1 MEFGAWDGISG
12 SNTFNLINSF
22 GYRGVLIEPDNA
34 KFAGLM
40 SNLADSKHYKFNE
53 YVGLDNHNKLDSIL
67 QRTEIPSNFDFLSID
82 IDGMDYFVW
91 ESLQNYHPKIVC
103 IEFNPTIPEHIFFV
117 QPPTFALSQGSSP
130 MSLISLASEKGYELV
145 SATDCNLIFVASEL
159 FKLVTGSNQSLNYPG
174 VAPPRIVEE
183 VFIFSG
189 YDGTLILSKELIL
202 PWHNLKIKPLG
213 LQYLPK
219 RIRQFP
225 LNYSL
230 SERLRFYFFKVR
242 KTGFTWGTKYLT
254 AKIVSW
260 FSHTTGADKVTHDHY
275 MISCTPNSA
284 TITHRNTVWTPN
296 GEGGKPESLYAQRS
310 RPRKTR
316 R

>member
-1 MEFGAWDGISG
+1 MQNLSEFKFDNYSQFGEDGIVSEILNRIDSESPPHTLDKWCVEFGAYDGISG
-12 SNTFNLINSF
+12 SNTYNLISGF

-34 KFAGLM
+34 KFVGLM

-117 QPPTFALSQGSSP
+117 QSPTFTLSQGSSP
-130 MSLISLASEKGYELV
+130 MSLISLASEKGYALV
-145 SATDCNLIFVASEL
+145 CATDCNLIFVTAEL
-159 FKLVTGSNQSLNYPG
+159 FELVTGSNQSLNYPD

-189 YDGTLILSKELIL
+189 YDGTLILSKE
-202 PWHNLKIKPLG
+202 
-213 LQYLPK
+213 
-219 RIRQFP
+219 
-225 LNYSL
+225 
-230 SERLRFYFFKVR
+230 
-242 KTGFTWGTKYLT
+242 
-254 AKIVSW
+254 
-260 FSHTTGADKVTHDHY
+260 
-275 MISCTPNSA
+275 
-284 TITHRNTVWTPN
+284 
-296 GEGGKPESLYAQRS
+296 
-310 RPRKTR
+310 
-316 R
+316 